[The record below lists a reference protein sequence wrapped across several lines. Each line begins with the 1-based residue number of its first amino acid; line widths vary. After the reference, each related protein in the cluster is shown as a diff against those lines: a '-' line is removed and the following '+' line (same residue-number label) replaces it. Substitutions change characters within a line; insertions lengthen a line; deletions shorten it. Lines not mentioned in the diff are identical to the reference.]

1 MTASQWSCIICIAI
15 DYRRLLYGDEHD

>member
-15 DYRRLLYGDEHD
+15 DYRRLLYGDEHE